1 MHNVGSMIAWYE
13 YIQSIVFS
21 KKKTQIKTNSSSL
34 CPTDICSVR
43 VHHAPKSG
51 FCIDV
56 RSYKHPWQHSL
67 IFCGS
72 EANDFHLVV
81 STGRRRYVQPAKYD
95 WVLSGVC
102 RNERGCNILTWDDAN
117 PCDYEKA
124 TIVFINPTAMFL
136 RTCYIPPSVRSHV
149 R

>member
-1 MHNVGSMIAWYE
+1 MHNDVSMIVWYE

-21 KKKTQIKTNSSSL
+21 LKKPNSSFV

-43 VHHAPKSG
+43 VHHLAKSG
-51 FCIDV
+51 YCIHI

-72 EANDFHLVV
+72 ETNDFHLVA

-117 PCDYEKA
+117 PRDYEKA
-124 TIVFINPTAMFL
+124 TIVFINPTAVFTNML
-136 RTCYIPPSVRSHV
+136 WNIPPSVRSHV
-149 R
+149 VR